1 MPEPT
6 PAPHPGAEV
15 VVASAT
21 DPRVVALVEALT
33 TELAGGGYSAE
44 QTFGYSAARLAASGV
59 HLVAAEVD
67 GEVDGEVGR
76 RLVGLGGVEV
86 EPDGEHAE
94 LKRFYVEPE
103 HRGSGVAAAVLDAL
117 VDHAR
122 RAGCRVLRLETGDA
136 QHAALA
142 FYRRHGFA
150 DVDRFGPYVASATSV
165 CLARTL

>member
-1 MPEPT
+1 VPEPVS
-6 PAPHPGAEV
+6 GADPVPEV
-15 VVASAT
+15 VVVSAT

-44 QTFGYSAARLAASGV
+44 QTFGYSAERLAASGV
-59 HLVAAEVD
+59 HLVAA
-67 GEVDGEVGR
+67 EVDGEVGR

-103 HRGSGVAAAVLDAL
+103 HRGSGAAAAVLDAL